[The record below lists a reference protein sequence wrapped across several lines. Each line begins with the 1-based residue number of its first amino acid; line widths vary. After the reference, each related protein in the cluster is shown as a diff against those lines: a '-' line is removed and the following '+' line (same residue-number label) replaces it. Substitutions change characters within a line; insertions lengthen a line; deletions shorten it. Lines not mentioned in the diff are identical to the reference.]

1 MLLPAETAKA
11 WVEEVKEHS
20 VVVQWLTVASYSRDL
35 RFESLIR
42 KFFFFPSVEKTVMW
56 MVFKKRSTTKP
67 QDDGSQEEV
76 WWYHQQWWPL
86 PDTCSKFSWAELY
99 IQQFLNYCTQ
109 SDLSMGAFIL
119 ESWTAKFSM
128 KRRPILKKWLKIF
141 KSLLSCSYH
150 LSGLVQG
157 VHREHP
163 AGENGVSDQDPVQN
177 RPVRSNLIMFHP
189 STNSCWGSVVAQR

>member
-20 VVVQWLTVASYSRDL
+20 VVVQWLTVASSSRDL

-99 IQQFLNYCTQ
+99 NQQFLNYLTQ
-109 SDLSMGAFIL
+109 SDISMGAYML
-119 ESWTAKFSM
+119 ESWIAKFEKM
-128 KRRPILKKWLKIF
+128 IKKY
-141 KSLLSCSYH
+141 LSCCFLVPIIFQDWFKAFIESTLLERMGYPTKIPFRIDQ
-150 LSGLVQG
+150 SG
-157 VHREHP
+157 P
-163 AGENGVSDQDPVQN
+163 
-177 RPVRSNLIMFHP
+177 
-189 STNSCWGSVVAQR
+189 T